1 MKHPARVAQGG
12 SSWLS
17 LLGMASGGSLT
28 GLRGLYWNASRGP
41 SEFPALA
48 RHTPPR
54 SSRPHAAG
62 HGRLPSLCRRPARRA
77 LQRLGH
83 LQRRRGPSHGA
94 TPAVERDGPQPHAL
108 VAAGGGRRGPP
119 LRRPGRAVD
128 LLHSGSRR
136 ATTSRPIVRN
146 ASPHLN
152 PRTTRDTRHRLPPT
166 AHAISAWLSN
176 RTSASHRRQTS
187 PRWSRPRPRP
197 PPPPSAG
204 PAAPDGFLPSLRR
217 PRLQGFMGLHRQ
229 RPEGG
234 EPFKRAWRRRRTGG
248 GTDRR
253 EGLPAAG
260 SPASRPLD
268 VGRLHPH
275 PPLHP

>member
-128 LLHSGSRR
+128 VL
-136 ATTSRPIVRN
+136 RPGVE
-146 ASPHLN
+146 
-152 PRTTRDTRHRLPPT
+152 HRLEARHNNQ
-166 AHAISAWLSN
+166 AHG
-176 RTSASHRRQTS
+176 THRD
-187 PRWSRPRPRP
+187 
-197 PPPPSAG
+197 
-204 PAAPDGFLPSLRR
+204 AADGFLASRSPAARWRCDRLR
-217 PRLQGFMGLHRQ
+217 PRGRTRSRKADRPASTPWSSRPGTHRV
-229 RPEGG
+229 G
-234 EPFKRAWRRRRTGG
+234 ARRRDQRGQAPDELDLG
-248 GTDRR
+248 QLDALG
-253 EGLPAAG
+253 PVAG
-260 SPASRPLD
+260 QDAGHAGQGHRPT
-268 VGRLHPH
+268 PSQT
-275 PPLHP
+275 